1 MIILD
6 THIWI
11 WLINQDSKLPINIK
25 SIINQ
30 NEILGLSQISCWEV
44 SMLVSKNRL
53 DLQIDINIWMKYAT
67 KYSKIK
73 LLELSPEISILSN
86 NLSTTFHQDPADRI
100 ITATAIKMNLPLATL
115 DKNIINSNLVETIS

>member
-11 WLINQDSKLPINIK
+11 WFINQDSKLPTSIK
-25 SIINQ
+25 STIN
-30 NEILGLSQISCWEV
+30 NSEYIGLSQISCWEV
-44 SMLVSKNRL
+44 SMLVSKSRL
-53 DLQIDINIWMKYAT
+53 DLKIDINMWMKYAT

-73 LLELSPEISILSN
+73 LLELSPDISILSN

-115 DKNIINSNLVETIS
+115 DKNIINSNLVKTIS